1 MKKISI
7 ATALIAGAMFAGG
20 AMAADMKAPAP
31 MLTKA
36 PMMAPVNNWTGCYL
50 GGGGGYGLYDL
61 ATQLTFAG
69 GVVNVPLDQG
79 GRGWFGTVQV
89 GCDYQIASNWVVGAF
104 GDWDWSH
111 IHGAHTG
118 QDTNVGLIQGDMDLN
133 RTWSAGGRIGYLVT
147 PSFLTYFSGGW
158 TQAHFGQATYAG
170 PTGVL
175 TGLAAPAASYNGY
188 FLGSGVEYAIGFL
201 PELYWKTEY
210 RFADYSAQNLAVFVT
225 ATGLPNGARESTH
238 PYVQTIRSEL
248 VWRINWGH

>member
-1 MKKISI
+1 MKKTSI
-7 ATALIAGAMFAGG
+7 ATALIASAMFAGG
-20 AMAADMKAPAP
+20 AMAADLRAPAP

-61 ATQLTFAG
+61 ATQLSFSP

-89 GCDYQIASNWVVGAF
+89 GCDFQFSSNWVVGAF
-104 GDWDWSH
+104 GDWDWSR

-118 QDTNVGLIQGDMDLN
+118 EDRSVGLIQGDMDLD
-133 RTWSAGGRIGYLVT
+133 RTWSVGGRIGYLVT
-147 PSFLTYFSGGW
+147 PSFLTYLSGGW
-158 TQAHFGQATYAG
+158 TQAHFGQAAYAVAG
-170 PTGVL
+170 GAL
-175 TGLAAPAASYNGY
+175 TGLAAPAATYNGY

-201 PELYWKTEY
+201 PGLYWKTEY
-210 RFADYSAQNLAVFVT
+210 RFADYSAQNLAVFAT
-225 ATGLPNGARESTH
+225 ATGLPNGVLESTH
-238 PYVQTIRSEL
+238 PYVQTVRSEL